1 MGTQAGPL
9 DGHVVIID
17 DDASLRRSLSNLLGS
32 VGFHVETFV
41 SAEAFL
47 ESDHREQARCLV
59 VDLRMPGM
67 TGLDLLRHLAAI
79 GSSVPA
85 IVLTAHDND
94 EARRECLEA
103 GAFAFLEKPFRS
115 ATLLDA
121 VRRAL
126 VARAGR
132 GRQSRPPGQ
141 WTWAPCHDGGAA
153 GGLRRR
159 RRPVGLRR
167 TAATYHVG
175 GTRRGGL
182 SDRSGVAGGPLP
194 PSRAELPPPHPNT
207 AGRGRT

>member
-1 MGTQAGPL
+1 MESRIWSVGATTGEAGGPTPTLGRTRPKEGRRVPFRTPSMAMLELMPGGLLGTQAGPL

-32 VGFHVETFV
+32 VGFNVETFV

-47 ESDHREQARCLV
+47 ASDHQEQARCLV

-115 ATLLDA
+115 PTLLDA

-126 VARAGR
+126 VAR
-132 GRQSRPPGQ
+132 RQDPP
-141 WTWAPCHDGGAA
+141 
-153 GGLRRR
+153 
-159 RRPVGLRR
+159 
-167 TAATYHVG
+167 
-175 GTRRGGL
+175 
-182 SDRSGVAGGPLP
+182 
-194 PSRAELPPPHPNT
+194 
-207 AGRGRT
+207 